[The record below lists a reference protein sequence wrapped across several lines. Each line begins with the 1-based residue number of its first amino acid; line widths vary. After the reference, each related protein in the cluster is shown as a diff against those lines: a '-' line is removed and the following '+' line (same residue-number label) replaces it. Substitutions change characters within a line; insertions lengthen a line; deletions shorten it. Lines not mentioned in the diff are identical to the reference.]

1 MCIYVDASRDGL
13 RAWFIENG
21 FAVAHVCDVI
31 SDNDP
36 KVLDLVSAKAPKVNK
51 PSKPWHS

>member
-1 MCIYVDASRDGL
+1 MCIYVDASPDGL